1 MYKYKKSIA
10 VKEEEWLGYIQEGRE
25 NPRVI
30 NRQLAD
36 RLLGLVCSQKKL
48 KL

>member
-25 NPRVI
+25 NLRVI
-30 NRQLAD
+30 DRQLAD
-36 RLLGLVCSQKKL
+36 RLLGLVCNQKKL
-48 KL
+48 KP

>member
-10 VKEEEWLGYIQEGRE
+10 VKEEEWLGYMQEGRE
-25 NPRVI
+25 NLKVI
-30 NRQLAD
+30 NHQSVD
-36 RLLGLVCSQKKL
+36 KLLGLICNQKKS